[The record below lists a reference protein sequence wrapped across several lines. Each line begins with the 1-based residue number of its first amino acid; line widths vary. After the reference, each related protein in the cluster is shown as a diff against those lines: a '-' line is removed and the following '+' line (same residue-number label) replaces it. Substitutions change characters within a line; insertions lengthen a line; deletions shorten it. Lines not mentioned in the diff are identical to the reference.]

1 MPYLNPLYSYALSAG
16 WNVTNPTTIES
27 LIHYP
32 PVTAPDNLVPTL
44 GGIVRRTLDGGIQV
58 NGNIL
63 HRWVF
68 PYLSAA
74 DFIIL
79 LNWGLTNY
87 LTTASANVTIITRRM
102 GNLYTR
108 YNAVMHQP
116 QPGAD
121 FHRAP
126 NGGVLDLHIEFVII
140 SNLGD
145 I

>member
-16 WNVTNPTTIES
+16 SSVANPTTIES

-32 PVTAPDNLVPTL
+32 PVTSPDDLVPTL
-44 GGIVRRTLDGGIQV
+44 GSIVRRTLDGGIQI

-63 HRWVF
+63 HHWNF

-79 LNWGLTNY
+79 LNQGLTNY

-102 GNLYTR
+102 GNVYTK
-108 YNAVMHQP
+108 YNAIMHQP
-116 QPGAD
+116 MPGTD

-126 NGGVLDLHIEFVII
+126 NGGVLDLRIEFLIT

>member
-16 WNVTNPTTIES
+16 WNVANPTTIES

-32 PVTAPDNLVPTL
+32 PVTSPDNLAPVL
-44 GGIVRRTLDGGIQV
+44 GGLVRRTLDGGIQV
-58 NGNIL
+58 NGNPL

-68 PYLSAA
+68 PYLSSA

-79 LNWGLTNY
+79 LNQGLTNY
-87 LTTASANVTIITRRM
+87 LTTASANVTVITRRM
-102 GNLYTR
+102 GNVYTR
-108 YNAVMHQP
+108 YNMIMHQP
-116 QPGAD
+116 QPGVD

-126 NGGVLDLHIEFVII
+126 NGGVLDLNIEFVII